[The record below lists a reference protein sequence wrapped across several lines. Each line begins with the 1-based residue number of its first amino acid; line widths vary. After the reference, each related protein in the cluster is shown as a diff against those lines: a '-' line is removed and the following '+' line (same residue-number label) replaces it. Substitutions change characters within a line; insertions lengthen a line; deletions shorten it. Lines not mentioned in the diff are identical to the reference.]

1 MCQMLGSFCQANTYH
16 MSTRKNCTFE
26 LRQIH
31 RLGTCAAKWTFQ
43 GFPQKPRITGYRFP
57 SKLSLQS
64 LAAAGLAIRQMP
76 ATCKHDRC
84 GLLKATDAF
93 TCKGA
98 LAFIRR
104 CGSTPRIGRVL
115 VIGYNRRL
123 SKRCAR
129 I

>member
-93 TCKGA
+93 TFKGA
-98 LAFIRR
+98 LAFI
-104 CGSTPRIGRVL
+104 
-115 VIGYNRRL
+115 RRL

-129 I
+129 ILWAR